1 MTIKAQTARRLKVV
15 NNEDTSLSFG
25 DMIRILA
32 SHNVIIWPYMSEK
45 VKMQVIKKAW
55 ADLAAYLENEKNAK

>member
-1 MTIKAQTARRLKVV
+1 MIKAQTARRLKVV

-32 SHNVIIWPYMSEK
+32 SHNVIIWPYMSQAL
-45 VKMQVIKKAW
+45 KMQVILKAW
-55 ADLAAYLENEKNAK
+55 ADLQQFLIDENEAK